1 LTDDSLQIADKDQQV
16 SRAVAGKLHDAVVK
30 FDAYRNLH
38 RRRAVLPVIARLSCT
53 FYVPSYKGAY
63 HLYESVCA
71 VEAIISKQKVIL
83 SNGYYDY
90 KLGNL
95 IKY

>member
-1 LTDDSLQIADKDQQV
+1 MLWQENCTMPLLNSMHIEIYTG
-16 SRAVAGKLHDAVVK
+16 VAR
-30 FDAYRNLH
+30 FS
-38 RRRAVLPVIARLSCT
+38 RLSCT